1 MPVLKQSV
9 FHMLY
14 IGMGRENFRK
24 AGGKEIRRT
33 TCPEGFALTN
43 IFQTIS
49 IEELS
54 LLMDS
59 T

>member
-1 MPVLKQSV
+1 VLKQSV